1 MEDSWLP
8 LFVRVDGLK
17 VAVLGGGRA
26 GSRRARL
33 FACKGAK
40 VRVYAKD
47 FTAIR
52 EGECSGRIEF
62 SQVDLEDIS
71 KLEDAINW
79 GDIIVIATSN
89 PEVNRL
95 ASTIALGKGKL
106 VNSAADYRLGNVIVP
121 FQAETSYGLKIA
133 VTSLGKTGIATR
145 KILED
150 IIKIIDNGYY
160 ATLFRVMAR
169 IKSWLKDN
177 IKDYNLRYNLYF
189 ILGESPRVLEY
200 INRGEEDKAFE
211 EALKMIKEYL
221 SNNPEFLEGGRNP

>member
-17 VAVLGGGRA
+17 VTVLGGGRA
-26 GSRRARL
+26 GGRRARL

-47 FTAIR
+47 FTAMI
-52 EGECSGRIEF
+52 EEECRGRIEF
-62 SQVDLEDIS
+62 LKVDLEDIGS
-71 KLEDAINW
+71 LKDAINW

-95 ASTIALGKGKL
+95 ASTIASGMGKL

-133 VTSLGKTGIATR
+133 VTSLGKTGIAAR

-150 IIKIIDNGYY
+150 IIRIIDDEYH

-169 IKSWLKDN
+169 IKNWLKDN
-177 IKDYNLRYNLYF
+177 IKDYKLRYNLYF
-189 ILGESPRVLEY
+189 ILGESPRILQYVSE
-200 INRGEEDKAFE
+200 GEEDKAFE
-211 EALKMIKEYL
+211 EALKIIKGYL
-221 SNNPEFLEGGRNP
+221 ADNPESPEGGRDP